1 MPIKAPKSTCPDFHP
16 AHPWGAVSLLNRI
29 ALRAWH
35 RNRHDLNVDRGL
47 ARNGRIAGFF
57 HLHCIG
63 SALIDGN
70 FRDHP
75 KTGATVIRF
84 HSQRHGQL
92 LSDGFSVGGMNRH
105 FEVRLHGAGLTIP
118 FHHQNHMKGHVQ
130 GHSRW
135 RLNLHVVENAEGT
148 ERIGV
153 HIDRRAVGEDEVFND
168 HDSFI
173 KAQGFWHHHL
183 DLHPELGEDGGMFDP
198 SKLNPQAIS
207 EITDLM
213 RTLTPAQ
220 MMKLQSIMHNQM
232 AGFNV
237 AQEMMEFE
245 QSMPPDFKAKMARI
259 MYMANGIEVPAAA
272 GSAPAVEEPKNEN
285 EARLV
290 ILQSVAAGMM
300 KPEEAL
306 KVLFP

>member
-1 MPIKAPKSTCPDFHP
+1 
-16 AHPWGAVSLLNRI
+16 
-29 ALRAWH
+29 
-35 RNRHDLNVDRGL
+35 
-47 ARNGRIAGFF
+47 
-57 HLHCIG
+57 
-63 SALIDGN
+63 
-70 FRDHP
+70 
-75 KTGATVIRF
+75 
-84 HSQRHGQL
+84 
-92 LSDGFSVGGMNRH
+92 
-105 FEVRLHGAGLTIP
+105 
-118 FHHQNHMKGHVQ
+118 
-130 GHSRW
+130 
-135 RLNLHVVENAEGT
+135 
-148 ERIGV
+148 
-153 HIDRRAVGEDEVFND
+153 
-168 HDSFI
+168 
-173 KAQGFWHHHL
+173 
-183 DLHPELGEDGGMFDP
+183 MFDP